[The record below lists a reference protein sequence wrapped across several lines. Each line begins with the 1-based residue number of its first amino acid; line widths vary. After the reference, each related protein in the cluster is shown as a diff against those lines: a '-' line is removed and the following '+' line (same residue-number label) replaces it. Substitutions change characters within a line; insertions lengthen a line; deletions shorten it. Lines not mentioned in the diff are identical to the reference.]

1 MIVEVVCILL
11 CISLLLYIDSKRPEG
26 YPPGLLNMLKYFIL
40 YTSFFLQLKYSILGP
55 QWLPVVGNL
64 WYFKKALKSCGY
76 IHLVWQELH
85 ETYGNV
91 VGLRLGRDL
100 VVTAFGPE
108 AVREVLTRD
117 ELNGRPD
124 GYFFRMRT
132 FGKRLGA

>member
-1 MIVEVVCILL
+1 MFAEIVCVLL
-11 CISLLLYIDSKRPEG
+11 CILLLLYIDSKRPIG
-26 YPPGLLNMLKYFIL
+26 YPPGLQKSDIRVLAINSNDHIYL
-40 YTSFFLQLKYSILGP
+40 LGP
-55 QWLPVVGNL
+55 KWLPVVGNL

-108 AVREVLTRD
+108 AVREVLTRE

-132 FGKRLGA
+132 FGKRLGNVL